1 MKLRT
6 KLRVTRRLKPN
17 PAHRNFFRRP
27 AVCGYRA
34 HVHDHVQVVAHN
46 RPGMH
51 AAGKNVSQLQNA
63 DFNQRFTVLEAF
75 AEVFV
80 QTAKPRPA
88 HTHRFTQCNVLA
100 WVESTSWLRGRVMGA
115 VWAFRRYEQIRL
127 GVIWGR
133 IYLRGRCLRAR
144 NARTQQGLRSS
155 RCQ

>member
-46 RPGMH
+46 RTGMH

-63 DFNQRFTVLEAF
+63 DFNQRFTVLESF

-80 QTAKPRPA
+80 QAAKPRPA
-88 HTHRFTQCNVLA
+88 RTPIHAVKRSGLGGIDELA
-100 WVESTSWLRGRVMGA
+100 ARPDHGRS
-115 VWAFRRYEQIRL
+115 L
-127 GVIWGR
+127 GFQA
-133 IYLRGRCLRAR
+133 LRANQIGR
-144 NARTQQGLRSS
+144 NLGSDLSKG
-155 RCQ
+155 